1 MKKEQEL
8 EDRKEDGEMKSRW
21 TGDGQE
27 MDRTQRKHDNRW
39 MKRLSL
45 TEEYED
51 REMER
56 RWGDEIQKFYE
67 ENFIRQWTNTA
78 A

>member
-1 MKKEQEL
+1 
-8 EDRKEDGEMKSRW
+8 MKSRW